1 VKLLEIEVKKIRDPK
16 HDVRAKIDMESIA
29 ELAESIRTLGL
40 LQPIMVRAE
49 GKHFEV
55 VAGHRRLM
63 AVRQLGLERVECLVV
78 DETTDDLTMARRLH
92 ENIYRVDLTPLE
104 EAAVYAELFEKVLDT
119 DKVAAIAHRSRET
132 VERRLRLLELDD
144 RVRDALHEG
153 QIGVG
158 VAELLH
164 TLTHDDTRHF
174 LLDAAIRDG
183 ASVEK
188 VRLWVKDYRDTK
200 MLTPEQAAAAGV
212 SSQVNNEG
220 SNPMACWL
228 CGSPEEPHDM
238 RVKMVHATCER
249 MARRAAEDN
258 LARSEADGNPS

>member
-1 VKLLEIEVKKIRDPK
+1 MKLQNLPVEKISDPK

-40 LQPIMVRAE
+40 LQPIMVRSE
-49 GKHFEV
+49 GDDFEV

-63 AVRQLGLERVECLVV
+63 AVRMLGFEIIECLLVE
-78 DETTDDLTMARRLH
+78 ETTDDLTMARRLH

-104 EAAVYAELFEKVLDT
+104 EAAVYAELYEQVQDV
-119 DKVAAIAHRSRET
+119 DKVAIVARRSRET

-144 RVRDALHEG
+144 YLRDALHEG
-153 QIGVG
+153 KIGVG

-164 TLTHDDTRHF
+164 TLKHDDTRRF

-188 VRLWVKDYRDTK
+188 VRLWVKDYRDVK
-200 MLTPEQAAAAGV
+200 MLTAEQAQAAGV
-212 SSQVNNEG
+212 ATGAGIEG
-220 SNPMACWL
+220 PNLYACWL
-228 CGSPEEPHDM
+228 CGSAEDPHDM
-238 RVKMVHATCER
+238 RVKMVHVACER

-258 LARSEADGNPS
+258 LARAQADGNPS